1 MAPRVPDTERD
12 TDRDGTLDI
21 EDTDLDG
28 DGIDNEADDNLDGDK
43 FVDEVDPDMDGDGLL
58 NEGDPDIDGDGILN
72 DKEGEPIRPAR
83 MATTKP
89 TPDTGEPSDPV
100 EITAPTRGTQT
111 AGTSPVNGAV
121 PAR

>member
-1 MAPRVPDTERD
+1 MAPRVPDTRRD

-21 EDTDLDG
+21 EDNDLDG

-72 DKEGEPIRPAR
+72 DKEEGPIRPAR
-83 MATTKP
+83 VTSGKP
-89 TPDTGEPSDPV
+89 TPETGEPSAPAG
-100 EITAPTRGTQT
+100 ITAPARGNRN
-111 AGTSPVNGAV
+111 AGTSPATSAV
-121 PAR
+121 QAR